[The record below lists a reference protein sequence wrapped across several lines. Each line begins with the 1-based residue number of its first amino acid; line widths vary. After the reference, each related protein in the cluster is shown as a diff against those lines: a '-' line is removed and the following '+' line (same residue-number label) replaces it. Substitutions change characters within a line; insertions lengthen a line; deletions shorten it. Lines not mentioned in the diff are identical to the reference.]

1 MSINL
6 DHTQAGNITLDSN
19 AADTLR
25 VNTYIV
31 FHENNYPAAN
41 SVLRSDLSDNF
52 TNGTLTFDSGTTL
65 AMASGA
71 TFSLASG
78 AVANIASGATF
89 NFDQTTGTAPFTVDS
104 TTVVT
109 NLNADL
115 LDGLQGSDYAVL
127 SENEAVTGTWT
138 FNTALPTSSLTPSAS
153 NQLVTKAYVD
163 GLSAGLSWKDTVRA
177 ATTGNITLSGTQT
190 VDTVS
195 LIAGDRVLVKDQ
207 TTASQNGL
215 YEVAAG
221 AWTRTTD
228 ADTWDELVSAAV
240 FVAEGSANEDTGF
253 TCTVDAGGTLNTT
266 DVTWVQFTGTGTV
279 YVAGD
284 GLTESP
290 AGTFNVG
297 AGSGI
302 AVAANDVALD
312 INGLTA
318 DTALGDTDAF
328 PMYDGANKKIT
339 WANVKADLLGET
351 QTVSASW
358 TFSAEAT
365 FSAAPNIT
373 ANNTRVGSGAE
384 SDTKQVMS
392 LASGQF
398 SAAGDASTNL
408 YVIRRQTTD
417 ATQSY
422 LTTDGASESASN
434 SMVMPNDTTWGFR
447 ITVAARRADVDGES
461 ASYEYKG
468 CIKRDGTAGST
479 AIVGSVF
486 ESVYAES
493 TAAWTVAVDA
503 DTTLGALRVR
513 VTGQAAKTIRWVAFV
528 EICQAIG

>member
-1 MSINL
+1 MAININ
-6 DHTQAGNITLDSN
+6 HTLGGNITLDSN
-19 AADTLR
+19 AADTMRL
-25 VNTYIV
+25 NTYV
-31 FHENNYPAAN
+31 MFHENNYPAAA
-41 SVLRSDLSDNF
+41 SVLRSDVSDNF
-52 TNGTLTFDSGTTL
+52 TNGTLTFNSGT
-65 AMASGA
+65 

-78 AVANIASGATF
+78 AVANYASGATV
-89 NFDQTTGTAPFTVDS
+89 NFDNTTGTAPFTVDS

-115 LDGLQGSDYAVL
+115 LDGFEGDAYAKLSD
-127 SENEAVTGTWT
+127 NEAVTGTWT
-138 FNTALPTSSLTPSAS
+138 FNTNLPTSSLTPTTA
-153 NQLVTKAYVD
+153 NQLVTKSYVD

-177 ATTGNITLSGTQT
+177 ATTANITLSGTQT
-190 VDTVS
+190 IDTVS
-195 LIAGDRVLVKDQ
+195 LIAGDRVLVKNQ
-207 TTASQNGL
+207 TTASQNGI
-215 YEVAAG
+215 YVVAAG
-221 AWTRTTD
+221 AWSRATD
-228 ADTWDELVSAAV
+228 TDTWDELISAAV

-253 TCTVDAGGTLNTT
+253 VCTIDSGGTLGTT

-284 GLTESP
+284 GLTEAP

-302 AVAANDVALD
+302 AVAADTVALD
-312 INGLTA
+312 INGLTT
-318 DTALGDTDAF
+318 DTALGDTDVF
-328 PMYDGANKKIT
+328 PMYDGSNKKIT

-351 QTVSASW
+351 QTVSAGW

-373 ANNTRVGSGAE
+373 ASNTRIGAGAE
-384 SDTKQVMS
+384 SDTKQVMA

-408 YVIRRQTTD
+408 YVLRRQTTD
-417 ATQSY
+417 ATQSH
-422 LTTDGASESASN
+422 LTTDGSSESGAN
-434 SMVMPNDTTWGFR
+434 TMVMPNDTTWGFR
-447 ITVAARRADVDGES
+447 ITVSARRADADGES
-461 ASYEYKG
+461 ASYEFKG

-493 TAAWTVAVDA
+493 TAAWTVSVDA

-513 VTGQAAKTIRWVAFV
+513 ATGQAAKTIRWVAFV